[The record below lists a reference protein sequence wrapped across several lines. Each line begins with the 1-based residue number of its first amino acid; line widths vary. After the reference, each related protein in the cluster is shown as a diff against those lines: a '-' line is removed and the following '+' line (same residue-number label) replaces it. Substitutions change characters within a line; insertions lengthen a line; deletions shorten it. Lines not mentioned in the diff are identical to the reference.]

1 MTDSVSNQPK
11 PRAPRFGYRISPVG
25 AVSFLV
31 ILTWAL
37 VAIFAPWLAPHPVGE
52 IVDFDFFGPMS
63 AQFPLGTD
71 YLGRDMLSRIIY
83 GARFTVG
90 ISLAAVFL
98 S

>member
-1 MTDSVSNQPK
+1 
-11 PRAPRFGYRISPVG
+11 YRVNLVG
-25 AVSFLV
+25 AVSFV
-31 ILTWAL
+31 IIFGWAV
-37 VAIFAPWLAPHPVGE
+37 VAILAPWIAPHPIGE

-98 S
+98 ACFFGVTLG